1 MFSFYDLLNQTAK
14 KVYSDEHQEQIHK
27 ARAAKPAAAN
37 RQNIPAHIGNLRNAV
52 DFIVL
57 PNTTALA
64 VVDGMVPYVK
74 DDPMLLV
81 PIHRIGTILT
91 LSQSCTKTELCPV

>member
-1 MFSFYDLLNQTAK
+1 MSTKNKYTMPVPQSQLQRIDRT
-14 KVYSDEHQEQIHK
+14 S
-27 ARAAKPAAAN
+27 
-37 RQNIPAHIGNLRNAV
+37 PAHIGNLRNAV

-74 DDPMLLV
+74 DDPMLVV

-91 LSQSCTKTELCPV
+91 LSQSCTKTEVCPV